1 MNSIT
6 KHFADVVEAIQLQD
20 VEEIE
25 KVCVLLKGAK
35 NRGATVWI
43 CGNGGS
49 SATAGHFANDLVKMA
64 GVRAIDV
71 SALTPVTLA
80 YGNDHGWNRMFVDVI
95 KAMANPMDVIFLI
108 SCSGNSE
115 NIVCVATECNFMC
128 DIVALTGPE
137 GGMLAE
143 LHESSFIACLV
154 RVMAEDI
161 KAQEDLHLVICH
173 AIAGAL
179 CDG

>member
-1 MNSIT
+1 MSIR
-6 KHFADVVEAIQLQD
+6 KHFANVVEAIQLQEM
-20 VEEIE
+20 EELE
-25 KVCVLLKGAK
+25 RVVLLLKGAK

-64 GVRAIDV
+64 GLRAIDV
-71 SALTPVTLA
+71 SALTPLTLA
-80 YGNDHGWNRMFVDVI
+80 YGNDHGWDRMFVNVI
-95 KAMANPMDVIFLI
+95 KQMANPGDVIFLI

-115 NIVCVATECNFMC
+115 NIVCIPEEMSMRCEV
-128 DIVALTGPE
+128 IALTGPE
-137 GGMLAE
+137 GGALAE
-143 LHESSFIACLV
+143 LYRKLYIHCLV
-154 RVMAEDI
+154 KVMAEDI
-161 KAQEDLHLVICH
+161 KAQEDVHLAICH